1 MERDV
6 TITACSLHPVTGVE
20 VSGLDLRK
28 PITGSDAAELRA
40 LFDRHALLHFRAPS
54 LDADSQRRLVEAI
67 GPVPEAATYVSN
79 VEPDGYRPE
88 HALLWHHDF
97 AFTPHPLFGISL
109 YALEVGEGC
118 VPTRFANTAHGAA
131 TLPASLRNR
140 LEGLELVQLACLAE
154 SGREDVRQREADYGG
169 PDLPLDIYPR
179 TARPVLWEHP
189 RTGVELLW
197 VGEQQ
202 ASHFVGVGYQ
212 ESAELLEEVFAH
224 LYRDEV
230 VYDHH
235 WSEGD
240 LLVWDNITLGHG
252 RREAPATVRRSLR
265 RFVMSDL
272 TQLEI
277 ISGLRVEHRPAA
289 FARAQDLKSTR

>member
-1 MERDV
+1 MSINARPQ
-6 TITACSLHPVTGVE
+6 HPVAGVE
-20 VSGLDLRK
+20 VSGVDLRR
-28 PITGSDAAELRA
+28 PINESDAAELRA
-40 LFDRHALLHFRAPS
+40 LFDRHGLLVFREPS

-67 GPVPEAATYVSN
+67 GPVREAAGYVSN
-79 VEPDGYRPE
+79 VEADGYRPE
-88 HALLWHHDF
+88 YALLWHNDF
-97 AFTPHPLFGISL
+97 AFTPHPLLGISL
-109 YALEVGEGC
+109 YGLEIGEGC
-118 VPTRFANTAHGAA
+118 APTRFANTAHGAA
-131 TLPASLRNR
+131 TLPVSLRKR
-140 LEGLELVQLACLAE
+140 LEGLELVHLACLVA
-154 SGREDVRQREADYGG
+154 GAREDVRQREEAHGG
-169 PDLPLDIYPR
+169 PDLPHDIYPR

-202 ASHFVGVGYQ
+202 ASHFVGMSYRQ
-212 ESAELLEEVFAH
+212 SDELLEEVFAH

-240 LLVWDNITLGHG
+240 LLVWDNITLAHA

-265 RFVMSDL
+265 RFVMSEL

-277 ISGLRVEHRPAA
+277 ISSFRVDHRPEA
-289 FARAQDLKSTR
+289 FSRVQNLEGTR